1 MSYKSDVQLL
11 EPGNEVFL
19 YTLDA
24 RALAP
29 SEPLLRFHGHRQ
41 SNTIVWQGN
50 SFAAWPIDAN
60 GFARTSDQQ
69 PMPRLAV
76 GNVNSSITA
85 LCLAFQDL
93 VGAKITRQRT
103 FVKYLDAV
111 NFPGGNPTADP
122 TQEMMPEVWF
132 IERKVSETPTVV
144 EFELASPLSFGN
156 VQFPRRQ
163 IIANNCP
170 WQYRG
175 AGCGYV
181 GPPVANEMDEPTSDP
196 AQDKCGKR
204 LGSCQL
210 RLWPDGVLNFGGCP
224 AAGLV
229 RT

>member
-1 MSYKSDVQLL
+1 MSYTNDVQML
-11 EPGNEVFL
+11 EPGAEVIL

-29 SEPLLRFHGHRQ
+29 SEPLLRFHGELQ
-41 SNTIVWQGN
+41 SGNIVWQGN
-50 SFAAWPIDAN
+50 TYAPWPIDAN

-69 PMPRLAV
+69 PTPRLAV

-132 IERKVSETPTVV
+132 IERKISEAIEAV
-144 EFELASPLSFGN
+144 EFELSSPLDFNN
-156 VQFPRRQ
+156 VQLPRRQ

-170 WQYRG
+170 FAYRG
-175 AGCGYV
+175 AGCNYV
-181 GPPVANEMDEPTSDP
+181 GPPVADEMDVPTSDP
-196 AQDKCGKR
+196 GEDRCGKR

-210 RLWPDGVLNFGGCP
+210 RLWPDGVLNFGGFP